1 MKKRSIIIG
10 LLLLA
15 LIAIWVILHTFSSS
29 SVAARPVSLV
39 ITGPDGQRFTGSYVA
54 DGVTNSVSAVVPAT
68 ISLQARE
75 VSYEFKREGGDGEF
89 RVALFVGDLCRTSTT
104 SHEQPGVRGELRYA
118 AGRESYW
125 AAGF

>member
-1 MKKRSIIIG
+1 MKRLNITI
-10 LLLLA
+10 A
-15 LIAIWVILHTFSSS
+15 VTLIALVAILIILTAFPTAS
-29 SVAARPVSLV
+29 AQARPVSLV

-54 DGVTNSVSAVVPAT
+54 DGITNSLSAVAPAA
-68 ISLQARE
+68 ISFQARE
-75 VSYEFKREGGDGEF
+75 VRFEFKREHGDGEF

-125 AAGF
+125 SAGF